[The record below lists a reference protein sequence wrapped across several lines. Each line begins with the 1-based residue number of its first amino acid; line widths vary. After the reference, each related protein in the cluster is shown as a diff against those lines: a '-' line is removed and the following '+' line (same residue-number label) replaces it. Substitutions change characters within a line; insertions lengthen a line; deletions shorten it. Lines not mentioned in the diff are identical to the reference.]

1 MVSVVHTGMSVRVP
15 KSCLSSLL
23 FSQYTQT
30 LQKSIQK
37 GKQAKIHQRLVL
49 DRSLVLSCGEKVKQG
64 TTLR

>member
-49 DRSLVLSCGEKVKQG
+49 DHSLVLSCGEKVKQG